1 MHVLVVEDDELFR
14 LGLELTL
21 QGFAG
26 IEQVTAV
33 ADGEQA
39 LELLRHQAVDLI
51 LLDLGLPGLGG
62 LETCRRIS
70 ADHPRIPVLVVTSQ
84 DDPAWCRRLVHAGA
98 RGYLHKGVA
107 AADLQLAIQSVLRG
121 ASWWDAAATLALRAL
136 GEAEAPAAA
145 APVAAVAAV
154 AAPASVAP
162 PAAVAAQATQT
173 AQTAQAAQDHPAAG
187 CAPVVDALVEC
198 TEPAPNGTL
207 ALLTPREREVL
218 EAMARGLSNR
228 EIAAELCI
236 GLGTVRVHGHQIMQK
251 LGVANRTQ
259 AVLKLLP
266 RRP

>member
-21 QGFAG
+21 QSFAG
-26 IEQVTAV
+26 IEQVTAM

-70 ADHPRIPVLVVTSQ
+70 TDHPRIPVLVITSQ
-84 DDPAWCRRLVHAGA
+84 DDPAWCRRLVQAGA

-136 GEAEAPAAA
+136 GEADAPAAA
-145 APVAAVAAV
+145 
-154 AAPASVAP
+154 S
-162 PAAVAAQATQT
+162 AVAAQI
-173 AQTAQAAQDHPAAG
+173 AQAHPAAG
-187 CAPVVDALVEC
+187 RASVVNALVEG
-198 TEPAPNGTL
+198 TEAGPTGTL

>member
-1 MHVLVVEDDELFR
+1 MRVLVVEDDELFR

-21 QGFAG
+21 QGFTG
-26 IEQVTAV
+26 IEAVTAV

-39 LELLRHQAVDLI
+39 LDLLRHQAFELI

-70 ADHPRIPVLVVTSQ
+70 ADHPRIPVLMVTSQ
-84 DDPAWCRRLVHAGA
+84 DDPVWCHRLVRAGA
-98 RGYLHKGVA
+98 RGYLHKGMA

-121 ASWWDAAATLALRAL
+121 ASWWDAEATVALRAL
-136 GEAEAPAAA
+136 GEADALAAA
-145 APVAAVAAV
+145 DRAAASCSPV
-154 AAPASVAP
+154 
-162 PAAVAAQATQT
+162 
-173 AQTAQAAQDHPAAG
+173 DG
-187 CAPVVDALVEC
+187 
-198 TEPAPNGTL
+198 TEPALAGTL

-236 GLGTVRVHGHQIMQK
+236 SLGTVRVHGHQIMQK